1 MATARIL
8 LAAAGIALFAGVSP
22 AASAQACD
30 SRSDPSCRPAQPAA
44 AKLPQRI
51 TSAQPT
57 RSVPKTSKA
66 QSKPRRSGTVS
77 HAVMSGESSIALIAR
92 LPWWRADEPHLLRAR
107 MNREAESQV
116 LVAADAWLTAF
127 TETRIAAGSG
137 ERIALA
143 SADGLDDMALAGET
157 PIVVDAGELNEID
170 LTAAEAPGAPAQ
182 SWLQVVLALLGGAFA
197 AAGTARFVLV

>member
-8 LAAAGIALFAGVSP
+8 LAAAGVVLIAGMTS

-30 SRSDPSCRPAQPAA
+30 SRSDPNCGPAQPAA

-66 QSKPRRSGTVS
+66 QSKPRRSGPIS
-77 HAVMSGESSIALIAR
+77 QAVMSGESSIALIAR

-107 MNREAESQV
+107 MNSEAESQV
-116 LVAADAWLTAF
+116 LVAADAWLAAF
-127 TETRIAAGSG
+127 AETRIAVGSG
-137 ERIALA
+137 DRIALA
-143 SADGLDDMALAGET
+143 STDGLDDMALAGEP

-170 LTAAEAPGAPAQ
+170 LAAAEAPATPAPA
-182 SWLQVVLALLGGAFA
+182 WQVVLALLGGVFA
-197 AAGTARFVLV
+197 AAGTARLVLV

>member
-8 LAAAGIALFAGVSP
+8 LAAAGIALFAGVST

-44 AKLPQRI
+44 GKLPQRI

-57 RSVPKTSKA
+57 RSVPKTGKA

-107 MNREAESQV
+107 MNGEAESQV
-116 LVAADAWLTAF
+116 LVAAEAWLTAF
-127 TETRIAAGSG
+127 AETRITVGSG
-137 ERIALA
+137 ERMELA
-143 SADGLDDMALAGET
+143 STDGLDDMALASEP

-170 LTAAEAPGAPAQ
+170 LTAAEAPSAPAQ
-182 SWLQVVLALLGGAFA
+182 SWLQIVLALLGGAFA